1 MRVNAYQREY
11 FVNKLLAFY
20 GGSLKGRK
28 IAVWGLAF
36 KPETDDIREA
46 PAIYVIREFLSEG
59 ASLTVY
65 DPEAMQ
71 NMKGL
76 FGDQITFAEDQYE
89 ALQGADCVVIL
100 TGWPVFRNPAFELLR
115 NSLNESVIFDG
126 RNLYDP
132 AKKIGRESCRE
143 RVGQYV

>member
-36 KPETDDIREA
+36 KPEIDDIREA

-59 ASLTVY
+59 ASMTVY

-71 NMKGL
+71 NIKGL
-76 FGDQITFAEDQYE
+76 FGNQIPFTEDQYE
-89 ALQGADCVVIL
+89 ALHGADCLVKL
-100 TGWPVFRNPAFELLR
+100 TEWHVFGKPYFELLS
-115 NSLNESVIFDG
+115 NSLNASVLF
-126 RNLYDP
+126 
-132 AKKIGRESCRE
+132 
-143 RVGQYV
+143 